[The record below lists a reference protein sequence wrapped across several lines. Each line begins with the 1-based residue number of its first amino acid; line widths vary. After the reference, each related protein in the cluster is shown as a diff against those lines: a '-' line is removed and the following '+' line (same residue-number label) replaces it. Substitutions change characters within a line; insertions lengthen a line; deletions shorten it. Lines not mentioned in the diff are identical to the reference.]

1 MAKTKNETIRQITE
15 TYLEKIDR
23 KNPPKPSV
31 IEAELLEEME
41 VTFEAINTTKEKGRR
56 WGYLDRLKTAQIAD
70 IMLCL
75 YPIANIAYAGED
87 AEKNYDVLSIYQS
100 EGENEGIY
108 VSGEHEFF
116 LLAQKY
122 NYSIEGKDIQEI
134 INIIRHKAPRKTRC
148 DDKNLVAVN
157 NGIFDY
163 ETKQLMPF
171 SPDFIFTAKSK
182 VNYNDQAYN
191 VVIHNPDDGTDW
203 DVEGWVDDLS
213 DDPEIV
219 RVLWQ
224 ILGAIIRPN
233 VPWDKAAWFYS
244 NTGNNGKGTLC
255 ELMRQLCG
263 KGTYASIP
271 LSDFGKDFMLEPL
284 ISATAIIVDENDVG
298 TYIDKAASLK
308 AVVTGDVV
316 QINRKFMKPIAYQFK
331 GFMVQCLNEY
341 PRIKDRS
348 DSFYRRQLF
357 IPFTKCFTGKERKY
371 IKNDY
376 LQRPEVLEY
385 VMYKVL
391 NMDYYELDMP
401 QACKDALEEYKECND
416 PVRQFF
422 NEVVS
427 QASWDLL
434 SFKFL
439 YALYKQWFKENNP
452 SGSVQGKS
460 SFIDDIVILAKQS
473 DEWAC
478 KGKKAK
484 TWVND
489 RMSCCE
495 PLLDR
500 YKLVEWQNPDK
511 QYPANSMEERCTPK
525 PDRIPIQTYGIFRTI
540 PKNSANVPIT
550 ISND

>member
-1 MAKTKNETIRQITE
+1 MAMTQNETLREITE

-23 KNPPKPSV
+23 KNPPTPSV

-41 VTFEAINTTKEKGRR
+41 IAFEAINTTKEKGRR
-56 WGYLDRLKTAQIAD
+56 WGYLQKLIPSQIAD
-70 IMLCL
+70 ILL
-75 YPIANIAYAGED
+75 RIHRIANIAYAGED
-87 AEKNYDVLSIYQS
+87 AGKEYDVPSIYQS

-108 VSGEHEFF
+108 VSGEHAFF

-122 NYSIEGKDIQEI
+122 NYSIAGKDVQEI

-191 VVIHNPDDGTDW
+191 VVIHNPDDNTDW
-203 DVEGWVDDLS
+203 DVDSWMDDLS

-219 RVLWQ
+219 HVLWQ

-233 VPWDKAAWFYS
+233 VPWNKAAWFYS

-271 LSDFGKDFMLEPL
+271 LSDFSKDFMLEPL

-298 TYIDKAASLK
+298 TYIDKAANLK
-308 AVVTGDVV
+308 AVVTNDVI
-316 QINRKFMKPIAYQFK
+316 QINRKFKSPIAYQFK
-331 GFMVQCLNEY
+331 GFMVQSLNEMVKV
-341 PRIKDRS
+341 KDRS

-427 QASWDLL
+427 QAAWDLL
-434 SFKFL
+434 PFKLL
-439 YALYKQWFKENNP
+439 YEMYKKWFKENNT
-452 SGSVQGKS
+452 SGSIQNKT
-460 SFIDDIVILAKQS
+460 SFIDDIITIANQS
-473 DEWAC
+473 YEWQC
-478 KGKKAK
+478 RGKTVKISTAH
-484 TWVND
+484 
-489 RMSCCE
+489 RMSCPE
-495 PLLDR
+495 PLLHD
-500 YKLVEWQNPDK
+500 YGLDDWQKRDK
-511 QYPANSMEERCTPK
+511 CISYRGIYRDDSV
-525 PDRIPIQTYGIFRTI
+525 IPPVIH
-540 PKNSANVPIT
+540 
-550 ISND
+550 ND

>member
-1 MAKTKNETIRQITE
+1 MSRTKDETIRDIT
-15 TYLEKIDR
+15 TSYLDRIDV
-23 KNPPKPSV
+23 KNPPSPAT
-31 IEAELLEEME
+31 IQADLLEEIMDAFDIE
-41 VTFEAINTTKEKGRR
+41 NASKDKGKK
-56 WGYLDRLKTAQIAD
+56 WKYPDKLIPTQIAD
-70 IMLCL
+70 TLLRIH
-75 YPIANIAYAGED
+75 PIANIACAGDD
-87 AEKNYDVLSIYQS
+87 ADRDYDILAIYQS

-108 VSGEHEFF
+108 VSGDHEFF
-116 LLAQKY
+116 QKAEKY
-122 NYSIEGKDIQEI
+122 CYSITSREVQEVI
-134 INIIRHKAPRKTRC
+134 SIIRNKAPRKARC
-148 DDKNLVAVN
+148 DDKNLIAVN

-163 ETKQLMPF
+163 DTKQLIPF
-171 SPDFIFTAKSK
+171 DPEFVFTAKSK

-191 VVIHNPDDGTDW
+191 VVIHNPDDNTDW
-203 DVEGWVDDLS
+203 DVESWMDDLS

-219 RVLWQ
+219 HVLWQ

-233 VPWDKAAWFYS
+233 VPWNKAAWFYS

-391 NMDYYELDMP
+391 NMDYYELDTP
-401 QACKDALEEYKECND
+401 QACKDALEEYKESND

-422 NEVVS
+422 NEVVL
-427 QASWDLL
+427 QATWNLL
-434 SFKFL
+434 PFKLL
-439 YALYKQWFKENNP
+439 YEMYKKWFKENNP
-452 SGSVQGKS
+452 SGSIQGKT
-460 SFIDDIVILAKQS
+460 SFIDDIITIANQS
-473 DEWAC
+473 GEWMC
-478 KGKKAK
+478 RGRKAK
-484 TWVND
+484 ISTAH
-489 RMSCCE
+489 RMDCHE
-495 PLLDR
+495 PLLD
-500 YKLVEWQNPDK
+500 YYELDDWQKKDK
-511 QYPANSMEERCTPK
+511 CTSYRGIYR
-525 PDRIPIQTYGIFRTI
+525 DDNIPVVIM
-540 PKNSANVPIT
+540 K
-550 ISND
+550 D